1 MIKVRDCKALARRTL
16 LGRYGTVIGAYF
28 VSSLIQ
34 LIVWLL
40 VGAGV
45 VFTVY
50 NAGLLNTFLPFNIVF
65 SFPKVVI
72 GVMASLALFIAA
84 CIVSLWFE
92 IGSTKL
98 MLNICRGMKY
108 GIGDVFYG
116 FKSGSNTISYVF
128 AGFALMLVFAA
139 VNTVQRTLF
148 FVSSFFVGEHTY
160 LSILVTA
167 IISLL
172 CMFATYYL
180 ATMFMFAKLIIA
192 DKPDNTVGSAFS
204 KSRELMKGRKLKGF
218 WLMYLSFFF
227 WYLLMFFCCVSML
240 WIAPY
245 ISCTMIIF
253 YMDADNTLWQL
264 PDSGNVPPAGSS
276 HDGTVPPQQT
286 YSETSDTSAAANV
299 ETYPDAEQQG
309 TAYSDTDEHGCDTK
323 AASYGTSY
331 EDNSQTDESTHSTE
345 QDVAHDD
352 NTVSAGDA
360 GASSQAENEVSDGV
374 HTDDTFSDNTLP
386 EEGTGSSDNKETK
399 QDSWEQTVAEM
410 NIDIPA
416 GFGKAGE

>member
-108 GIGDVFYG
+108 GVGDVFYG
-116 FKSGSNTISYVF
+116 FKSGSNTVSYVL
-128 AGFALMLVFAA
+128 AGFALMFIFAA

-172 CMFATYYL
+172 CMFVTYYL
-180 ATMFMFAKLIIA
+180 GTMFMFVKLIIA

-276 HDGTVPPQQT
+276 HDGTVPSQQQT

-299 ETYPDAEQQG
+299 ETYPDAGQQG
-309 TAYSDTDEHGCDTK
+309 TASSDTYEHGSDTK
-323 AASYGTSY
+323 VPSDGTSY
-331 EDNSQTDESTHSTE
+331 KDNSQTDESTQSSE
-345 QDVAHDD
+345 RAAAHDD
-352 NTVSAGDA
+352 NTES
-360 GASSQAENEVSDGV
+360 
-374 HTDDTFSDNTLP
+374 
-386 EEGTGSSDNKETK
+386 K

>member
-108 GIGDVFYG
+108 GVGDVFYG
-116 FKSGSNTISYVF
+116 FKSGSNTISYVL
-128 AGFALMLVFAA
+128 AGFALMLIFAA
-139 VNTVQRTLF
+139 VNMVQRTLF

-172 CMFATYYL
+172 CMFVTYYL
-180 ATMFMFAKLIIA
+180 GTMFMFAKLIIA

-240 WIAPY
+240 WITPY

-276 HDGTVPPQQT
+276 HDGTVPPQQQT

-299 ETYPDAEQQG
+299 ETYPDAGQQG
-309 TAYSDTDEHGCDTK
+309 TASSDIYEHGSDTKVPSD
-323 AASYGTSY
+323 GTSY
-331 EDNSQTDESTHSTE
+331 KDNSQTDESTQSSE
-345 QDVAHDD
+345 RAAAHDD
-352 NTVSAGDA
+352 NTES
-360 GASSQAENEVSDGV
+360 
-374 HTDDTFSDNTLP
+374 
-386 EEGTGSSDNKETK
+386 K

>member
-108 GIGDVFYG
+108 GVGDVFYG
-116 FKSGSNTISYVF
+116 FKSGSNTVSYVL
-128 AGFALMLVFAA
+128 AGFALMFIFAA

-172 CMFATYYL
+172 CMFVTYYL
-180 ATMFMFAKLIIA
+180 GTMFMFVKLIIA

-227 WYLLMFFCCVSML
+227 WYLLMLFCCVSML

-276 HDGTVPPQQT
+276 HDGTVPSQQQT

-299 ETYPDAEQQG
+299 ETYPDAGQQG
-309 TAYSDTDEHGCDTK
+309 TASSDTYEHGSDTK
-323 AASYGTSY
+323 VPSDGTSY
-331 EDNSQTDESTHSTE
+331 KDNSQTDESTQSSE
-345 QDVAHDD
+345 RAAAHDD
-352 NTVSAGDA
+352 NTES
-360 GASSQAENEVSDGV
+360 
-374 HTDDTFSDNTLP
+374 
-386 EEGTGSSDNKETK
+386 K

>member
-128 AGFALMLVFAA
+128 AGFALMLIFAA

-180 ATMFMFAKLIIA
+180 ATMFIFAKLIIA

-264 PDSGNVPPAGSS
+264 PDSGNIPPAGKTQ
-276 HDGTVPPQQT
+276 DRTVPPQQT

-299 ETYPDAEQQG
+299 ETYPDAGQQG
-309 TAYSDTDEHGCDTK
+309 TVSSDTYEHGTDTNK
-323 AASYGTSY
+323 VPSDGTSY
-331 EDNSQTDESTHSTE
+331 ANNSRTDESTQNADNDGTASDNAIDDGSLTN
-345 QDVAHDD
+345 VAETADE
-352 NTVSAGDA
+352 T
-360 GASSQAENEVSDGV
+360 
-374 HTDDTFSDNTLP
+374 HTDGMDSDNT
-386 EEGTGSSDNKETK
+386 ETK

>member
-128 AGFALMLVFAA
+128 AGFALMLIFAA

-180 ATMFMFAKLIIA
+180 ATMFIFAKLIIA

-264 PDSGNVPPAGSS
+264 PDSGNVPPAGKTQ
-276 HDGTVPPQQT
+276 DRTVPPQQT

-299 ETYPDAEQQG
+299 ETYPDAGQQG
-309 TAYSDTDEHGCDTK
+309 TVSSDTYEHGTDTNK
-323 AASYGTSY
+323 VPSDGTSY
-331 EDNSQTDESTHSTE
+331 ANNSRTDESTQNADNDGTASDNAIDDGSLTN
-345 QDVAHDD
+345 VAETADE
-352 NTVSAGDA
+352 T
-360 GASSQAENEVSDGV
+360 
-374 HTDDTFSDNTLP
+374 HTDGMDSDNT
-386 EEGTGSSDNKETK
+386 ETK

>member
-16 LGRYGTVIGAYF
+16 LGRYGTVIGACF

-34 LIVWLL
+34 LNVWLL

-84 CIVSLWFE
+84 CVVSLWFE

-108 GIGDVFYG
+108 GIADVFYG
-116 FKSGSNTISYVF
+116 FKSGSNTISYVLV
-128 AGFALMLVFAA
+128 GFVLMLIFAA
-139 VNTVQRTLF
+139 VNAVQRTLF
-148 FVSSFFVGEHTY
+148 FVSSFFVGEHTH

-218 WLMYLSFFF
+218 WLMYFSFFF

-264 PDSGNVPPAGSS
+264 PDSGNVPPAGNTQ
-276 HDGTVPPQQT
+276 DRTVPPQQT

-309 TAYSDTDEHGCDTK
+309 TASSDTYEHGSDTNK
-323 AASYGTSY
+323 VPSDGTSY
-331 EDNSQTDESTHSTE
+331 ADNSRTDESTQSADNKGTAS
-345 QDVAHDD
+345 DNAIDDGSLTNVAETADE
-352 NTVSAGDA
+352 T
-360 GASSQAENEVSDGV
+360 
-374 HTDDTFSDNTLP
+374 HTDGMDSDNT
-386 EEGTGSSDNKETK
+386 ETQ

>member
-116 FKSGSNTISYVF
+116 FKSGSNTISYVLV
-128 AGFALMLVFAA
+128 GFAMMLIFAA
-139 VNTVQRTLF
+139 VNAVQRLLF
-148 FVSSFFVGEHTY
+148 FVSSFFVGEHTH

-172 CMFATYYL
+172 CMIVTYYL

-204 KSRELMKGRKLKGF
+204 KSRELMKDRKLKGF
-218 WLMYLSFFF
+218 WLMYFSFFF

-264 PDSGNVPPAGSS
+264 PDSGNVPPAGNTQ
-276 HDGTVPPQQT
+276 DRTVPPQQT

-309 TAYSDTDEHGCDTK
+309 TAASDTYEHGSDTK
-323 AASYGTSY
+323 VPSDGTSY
-331 EDNSQTDESTHSTE
+331 ADNSRTDESTQNADNKGTASDNAIDDGSLTN
-345 QDVAHDD
+345 VAETADE
-352 NTVSAGDA
+352 T
-360 GASSQAENEVSDGV
+360 
-374 HTDDTFSDNTLP
+374 HTDGMDSDNT
-386 EEGTGSSDNKETK
+386 ETK

>member
-108 GIGDVFYG
+108 GVGDVFYG
-116 FKSGSNTISYVF
+116 FKSGSNTVSYVL
-128 AGFALMLVFAA
+128 AGFALMLIFAA

-172 CMFATYYL
+172 CMFVTYYL
-180 ATMFMFAKLIIA
+180 GTMFMFAKLIIA

-276 HDGTVPPQQT
+276 HDGAVPPQQQT

-299 ETYPDAEQQG
+299 ETYPDAGQQG
-309 TAYSDTDEHGCDTK
+309 TASSDIYEHGSDTKVPSD
-323 AASYGTSY
+323 GTSY
-331 EDNSQTDESTHSTE
+331 EDNSQTDESTQSAE
-345 QDVAHDD
+345 QDAAHDD
-352 NTVSAGDA
+352 NT
-360 GASSQAENEVSDGV
+360 
-374 HTDDTFSDNTLP
+374 
-386 EEGTGSSDNKETK
+386 ETK

-410 NIDIPA
+410 HIDIPA

>member
-108 GIGDVFYG
+108 GVGDVFYG
-116 FKSGSNTISYVF
+116 FKSGSNTVSYVL
-128 AGFALMLVFAA
+128 AGFALMLIFAA

-172 CMFATYYL
+172 CMFVTYYL
-180 ATMFMFAKLIIA
+180 GTMFMFAKLIIA

-276 HDGTVPPQQT
+276 HDGAVPPQQQT

-299 ETYPDAEQQG
+299 ETYPDAGQQG
-309 TAYSDTDEHGCDTK
+309 TASSDTYEHGSDTK
-323 AASYGTSY
+323 VPSDGTSY
-331 EDNSQTDESTHSTE
+331 EDNSQTDESTQSAE
-345 QDVAHDD
+345 QDAAHDD
-352 NTVSAGDA
+352 NT
-360 GASSQAENEVSDGV
+360 
-374 HTDDTFSDNTLP
+374 
-386 EEGTGSSDNKETK
+386 ETK

-410 NIDIPA
+410 HIDIPA

>member
-1 MIKVRDCKALARRTL
+1 
-16 LGRYGTVIGAYF
+16 
-28 VSSLIQ
+28 
-34 LIVWLL
+34 
-40 VGAGV
+40 
-45 VFTVY
+45 
-50 NAGLLNTFLPFNIVF
+50 
-65 SFPKVVI
+65 
-72 GVMASLALFIAA
+72 
-84 CIVSLWFE
+84 
-92 IGSTKL
+92 
-98 MLNICRGMKY
+98 
-108 GIGDVFYG
+108 
-116 FKSGSNTISYVF
+116 
-128 AGFALMLVFAA
+128 
-139 VNTVQRTLF
+139 
-148 FVSSFFVGEHTY
+148 
-160 LSILVTA
+160 
-167 IISLL
+167 
-172 CMFATYYL
+172 
-180 ATMFMFAKLIIA
+180 
-192 DKPDNTVGSAFS
+192 
-204 KSRELMKGRKLKGF
+204 
-218 WLMYLSFFF
+218 
-227 WYLLMFFCCVSML
+227 MFFCCVSML

-264 PDSGNVPPAGSS
+264 PESGNVPPAGSS